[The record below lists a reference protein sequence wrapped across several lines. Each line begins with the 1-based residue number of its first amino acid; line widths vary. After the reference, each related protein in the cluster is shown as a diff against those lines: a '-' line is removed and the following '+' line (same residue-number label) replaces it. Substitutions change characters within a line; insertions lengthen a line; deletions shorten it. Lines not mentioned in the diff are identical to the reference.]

1 LTPMLDFTPASS
13 LPLRGSEIARSR
25 LASREEA
32 WQVPVVYLHCNDLRS
47 EHRCTQ
53 KIVRRTTGSR
63 LGLHSRGSESSSAR
77 IVAERTRSTN
87 SYRSES
93 RKLYPGWSKVPVR
106 QVAPHEQQL

>member
-13 LPLRGSEIARSR
+13 MPLRGSEIARSR

-53 KIVRRTTGSR
+53 KPCADPQAHDSAAAPIKKRIVTPY
-63 LGLHSRGSESSSAR
+63 SAR
-77 IVAERTRSTN
+77 FRVLQRGNELVQI
-87 SYRSES
+87 
-93 RKLYPGWSKVPVR
+93 
-106 QVAPHEQQL
+106 